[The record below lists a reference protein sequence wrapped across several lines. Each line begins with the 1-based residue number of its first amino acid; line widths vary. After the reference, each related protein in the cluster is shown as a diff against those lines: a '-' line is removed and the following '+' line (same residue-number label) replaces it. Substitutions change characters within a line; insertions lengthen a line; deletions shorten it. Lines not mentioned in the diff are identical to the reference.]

1 MYHYL
6 EYFQT
11 LLHKCISIVKQRIPE
26 PLVCITLTSGDIRSA
41 QDRIRIRLA
50 SIANSVALI
59 NRSENNNNS
68 EMAKFDGIKGQELLD
83 VELGDNEITLIFKD
97 NRFLFV
103 RLENGRFVCES
114 VPE

>member
-1 MYHYL
+1 M
-6 EYFQT
+6 
-11 LLHKCISIVKQRIPE
+11 
-26 PLVCITLTSGDIRSA
+26 
-41 QDRIRIRLA
+41 RLA
-50 SIANSVALI
+50 SIADSVAII
-59 NRSENNNNS
+59 NRSKNNNNS

-103 RLENGRFVCES
+103 RIENGRFVCES